1 MSLAKDPFNK
11 IKMGKKDIEMRLY
24 DDKRKRI
31 KPKDKIEFTNN
42 ETGEMLY
49 VSVVA
54 IHVFDN
60 FEDLYHA
67 FPKNRLGYAYKEKAS
82 YEDMYT
88 YYPKGLQDV
97 YRVCGIEIKLIK

>member
-1 MSLAKDPFNK
+1 MLFNK

-60 FEDLYHA
+60 FEDVPCSCDISLVTA
-67 FPKNRLGYAYKEKAS
+67 EVSVISFVS
-82 YEDMYT
+82 SD
-88 YYPKGLQDV
+88 
-97 YRVCGIEIKLIK
+97 I